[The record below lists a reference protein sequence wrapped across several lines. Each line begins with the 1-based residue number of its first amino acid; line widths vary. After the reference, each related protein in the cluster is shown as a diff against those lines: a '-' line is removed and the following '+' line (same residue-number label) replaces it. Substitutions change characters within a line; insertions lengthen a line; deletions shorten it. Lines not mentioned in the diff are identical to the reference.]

1 MTSHLE
7 VEFDQLWTELFPQI
21 DLETEV
27 KLISGRRFRVDYV
40 HKPSKVVIE
49 INGGTWSKMGHSSGR
64 GLNRDYEKLNLLQ
77 LQGYR
82 VFQLSSD
89 MINPHWLGLIAKTI
103 IKN

>member
-1 MTSHLE
+1 MPSHLE
-7 VEFDQLWTELFPQI
+7 IEFDQLWESLFPQI

-27 KLISGRRFRVDYV
+27 RLVENRRFRVDYV

-89 MINPHWLGLIAKTI
+89 MITPHWLGLIAKTI
-103 IKN
+103 TKN